1 MGDKQHYWVDIESG
15 VRFPC
20 SKEYY
25 DTMKKI
31 WEDVKPKFKRP
42 IEGRQ
47 LIIGTTAGENHFLKD
62 MYMSGIDPIS
72 EGSGSSMGFI
82 PLKAEWNEED

>member
-1 MGDKQHYWVDIESG
+1 MENNQHYWVDIESG

-42 IEGRQ
+42 IEGKQ
-47 LIIGTTAGENHFLKD
+47 LIIGSTNGESSWTTDIFF
-62 MYMSGIDPIS
+62 SGIDPIS